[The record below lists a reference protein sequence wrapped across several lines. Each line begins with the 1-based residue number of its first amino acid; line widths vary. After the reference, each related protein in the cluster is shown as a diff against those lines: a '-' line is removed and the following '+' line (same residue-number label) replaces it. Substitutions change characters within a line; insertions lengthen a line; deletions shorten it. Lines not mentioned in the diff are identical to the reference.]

1 MLRICTSLR
10 QSSPSEPCIEQYERH
25 VAMLMDEEVTP
36 AASAWISLIV
46 ESLRLEIPFLAEDY
60 VR

>member
-1 MLRICTSLR
+1 
-10 QSSPSEPCIEQYERH
+10 
-25 VAMLMDEEVTP
+25 MLMDEEVTP